1 MVSIEPTAA
10 AYQATAGS
18 FLDLDRAL
26 YSKIH
31 EDSRHELV
39 DSFILPIRSGRAWKV
54 PAGYL
59 CRITIPE
66 GPQVRLFNRARRP
79 VQELVPAPARLI
91 DLTNASNSLPAPGTG
106 GRPEFVEL
114 QRPP

>member
-18 FLDLDRAL
+18 FLDLDQAL

-66 GPQVRLFNRARRP
+66 GPQARPCNRACHP
-79 VQELVPAPARLI
+79 VQEHVSERQ

-106 GRPEFVEL
+106 GRLEFVEL

>member
-1 MVSIEPTAA
+1 MPLLGEQPNILKMRSRRLKKAEIYVDSNRAPGVNSVDITESNMTTIEPTAA

-18 FLDLDRAL
+18 FLDIDRDL
-26 YSKIH
+26 YRTIH
-31 EDSRHELV
+31 DDKRHELV

-66 GPQVRLFNRARRP
+66 GPQVT
-79 VQELVPAPARLI
+79 VP
-91 DLTNASNSLPAPGTG
+91 
-106 GRPEFVEL
+106 
-114 QRPP
+114 

>member
-1 MVSIEPTAA
+1 MVSIETTAA

-39 DSFILPIRSGRAWKV
+39 ESFILPIRSGRAWKV

-66 GPQVRLFNRARRP
+66 GPQARPYSGACCP
-79 VQELVPAPARLI
+79 VFDRQ
-91 DLTNASNSLPAPGTG
+91 DLTNVSDSLPAPDIG
-106 GRPEFVEL
+106 GRPESLEL

>member
-66 GPQVRLFNRARRP
+66 GPQARLCNRARRP
-79 VQELVPAPARLI
+79 VQELVLNGK
-91 DLTNASNSLPAPGTG
+91 T
-106 GRPEFVEL
+106 
-114 QRPP
+114 

>member
-1 MVSIEPTAA
+1 MAASLEPTAA

-18 FLDLDRAL
+18 FLDIDRAF
-26 YSKIH
+26 YAKVH
-31 EDSRHELV
+31 EDPRKELV

-54 PAGYL
+54 PAGHL

-66 GPQVRLFNRARRP
+66 GPQVSTEACQVAGRKSARTATCHRLW
-79 VQELVPAPARLI
+79 
-91 DLTNASNSLPAPGTG
+91 SG
-106 GRPEFVEL
+106 GRPELVEL